1 MSQKINKVAIIG
13 VGLIGGSLGLALKE
27 KKIAKR
33 VIGVGRREEPLKV
46 ALERNEVDEVTTD
59 LASGVKDADLVM
71 IATPLELTVETFK
84 KIAPHLKKGCV
95 VTDVG
100 SVKGPIVDSIKE
112 PFFIGGHPLAGSEER
127 GPQAAR
133 AGLFKEAT
141 VVLTPIEKTD
151 EKALTLVKGIWQD
164 LGAKVLFLSP
174 EVHDELVAFTSHLPH
189 ILAISLTN
197 LIGEVAEKEE
207 RILSLMGEGFRDTTR
222 IAASPPSMWKEIC
235 LTNRE
240 GILLAIKKFKE
251 IFSEI
256 EEALS
261 KEEGDKLL
269 HRFEKAKETRDK
281 L

>member
-1 MSQKINKVAIIG
+1 MGKIDRVTIIG

-33 VIGVGRREEPLKV
+33 VIGVGRREESLKI
-46 ALERNEVDEVTTD
+46 ALKRNEVDEVTID
-59 LASGVKDADLVM
+59 LVSGVKDADLVV

-84 KIAPHLKKGCV
+84 KIIPHLKEGGV

-100 SVKGPIVDSIKE
+100 SVKRPILKRIDH
-112 PFFIGGHPLAGSEER
+112 PFFIGGHPLAGSEKR
-127 GPQAAR
+127 GPQSAR
-133 AGLFKEAT
+133 VDLFREAT
-141 VVLTPIEKTD
+141 VVLTPVEKTD
-151 EKALTLVKGIWQD
+151 EKALALVKGMWQD
-164 LGAKVLFLSP
+164 LGARVLFLSP
-174 EVHDELVAFTSHLPH
+174 GVHDELVAFTSHLPH

-197 LIGEVAEKEE
+197 LIGELAEKEE

-235 LTNRE
+235 LANRE
-240 GILLAIKKFKE
+240 EILSAIKRFKE
-251 IFSEI
+251 IFSEM

-269 HRFEKAKETRDK
+269 HRFEKAKEIRDK

>member
-1 MSQKINKVAIIG
+1 MSQKINKVTIVG

-27 KKIAKR
+27 KRIAKKI
-33 VIGVGRREEPLKV
+33 IGVGRREEPLKV
-46 ALERNEVDEVTTD
+46 ALDRNEVDEVTTD
-59 LASGVKDADLVM
+59 LASGVKDADLVV

-84 KIAPHLKKGCV
+84 KIAPHLKKECV

-112 PFFIGGHPLAGSEER
+112 PFFIGGHPLAGSEKR
-127 GPQAAR
+127 GPQSAR
-133 AGLFKEAT
+133 VDLFKEAT

-151 EKALTLVKGIWQD
+151 EKALTLVKGMWQD

-197 LIGEVAEKEE
+197 LIGELAEKEE

-240 GILLAIKKFKE
+240 EVLSAIKKFKE
-251 IFSEI
+251 ILSEI

>member
-1 MSQKINKVAIIG
+1 MDKLSKVTIIG

-27 KKIAKR
+27 KKVAKR
-33 VIGVGRREEPLKV
+33 VAGVGRREESLKV
-46 ALERNEVDEVTTD
+46 AQGLQEVEEVTTD
-59 LASGVKDADLVM
+59 LVKGVADADLVV
-71 IATPLELTVETFK
+71 IATPLELTIEIFK
-84 KIAPHLKKGCV
+84 KIIPHLREGCV

-100 SVKGPIVDSIKE
+100 SVKGPILKRIDH
-112 PFFIGGHPLAGSEER
+112 PFFIGGHPLAGSEKR

-133 AGLFKEAT
+133 ADLFKEAT
-141 VVLTPIEKTD
+141 VVLTPVEKTD
-151 EKALTLVKGIWQD
+151 EKALALVQGMWQA

-189 ILAISLTN
+189 ILATSLTN
-197 LIGEVAEKEE
+197 LIAELGKKEE
-207 RILSLMGEGFRDTTR
+207 RVLSLMGEGFRDTTR

-240 GILLAIKKFKE
+240 EISKAIKRFKE
-251 IFSEI
+251 ILSEM

-269 HRFEKAKETRDK
+269 HRFERAKETRDK